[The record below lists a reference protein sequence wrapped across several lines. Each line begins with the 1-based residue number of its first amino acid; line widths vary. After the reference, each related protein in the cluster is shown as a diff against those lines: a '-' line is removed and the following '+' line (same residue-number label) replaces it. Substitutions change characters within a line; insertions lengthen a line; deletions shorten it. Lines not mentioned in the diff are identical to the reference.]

1 MANVAERDHEQ
12 VLEALAYDMVGK
24 IGPVMD
30 QGGNDLSR
38 IGQEAQDVT
47 DCPEDFRVMIII
59 EHAAMPSVAIGEGV
73 GAVEVVKHREVCSG
87 VHHV

>member
-47 DCPEDFRVMIII
+47 DCPEDFRIVIII
-59 EHAAMPSVAIGEGV
+59 EDAAVPAIAVREGV
-73 GAVEVVKHREVCSG
+73 CAGKVMEHREVRS
-87 VHHV
+87 